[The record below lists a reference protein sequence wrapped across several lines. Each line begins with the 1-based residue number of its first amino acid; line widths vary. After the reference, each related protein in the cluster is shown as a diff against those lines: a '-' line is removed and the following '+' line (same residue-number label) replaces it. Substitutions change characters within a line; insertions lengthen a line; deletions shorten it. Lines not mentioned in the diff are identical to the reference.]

1 MAGKK
6 LATGMVEL
14 LERRT
19 RKSQDVAVA
28 EAAAAVTGLAAR
40 DVARLAEDYAA
51 ADPAVIRIGWGL
63 ERNRNGGSAV
73 AAVLALP
80 ALAGKFGRRGGGFT
94 MSNSGAFRV
103 DDEARAGGPE
113 PSTRIVNISSVSG
126 MRPSPNARGT

>member
-1 MAGKK
+1 HER
-6 LATGMVEL
+6 V
-14 LERRT
+14 LE
-19 RKSQDVAVA
+19 AA
-28 EAAAAVTGLAAR
+28 EAWTPERAAAGTGLAAR

-113 PSTRIVNISSVSG
+113 PSTRIVKMDLLGRVVLG
-126 MRPSPNARGT
+126 EDAAPHAVAHFVYDCER